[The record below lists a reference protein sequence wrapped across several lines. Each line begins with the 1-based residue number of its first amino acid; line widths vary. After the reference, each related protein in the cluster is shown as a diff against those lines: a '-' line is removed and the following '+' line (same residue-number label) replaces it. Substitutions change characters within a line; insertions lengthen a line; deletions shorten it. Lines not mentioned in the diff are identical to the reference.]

1 LLVHLA
7 RYVKV
12 ESCLCF
18 KRRGR
23 TPHADRTASV
33 CASAARC
40 FAAPTR
46 RFRFWKKITKLDP
59 TFASDGSMV
68 RYKAWVGYVEVYEN
82 GTIVPGGYTTEV
94 RQSLNCI
101 VTPAPV
107 NTPAPVDGPVTGVA

>member
-1 LLVHLA
+1 
-7 RYVKV
+7 
-12 ESCLCF
+12 
-18 KRRGR
+18 
-23 TPHADRTASV
+23 
-33 CASAARC
+33 
-40 FAAPTR
+40 
-46 RFRFWKKITKLDP
+46 
-59 TFASDGSMV
+59 MV